1 MSNGHHHHNNR
12 GVAFSARVETFTC
25 AHCEHRRLNTPTL
38 KDAAPL
44 TYKTDD
50 LFIPPSKV
58 LETRYGRTE
67 LKAEDLIIVAICI
80 QGANEINRGRRLQD
94 LPEIEWVG
102 LLKPLAQLRAEELRQ
117 NAAVKTADW
126 FQAFITPA
134 DPAIIKAIGA
144 STQGQKGHKPPPP
157 KGSTVAKAAQAE
169 LMKKLHEQ
177 QGQQDRAEGEVPA
190 QEQQPLVAVIAEKA
204 DAEVTAE
211 ALEALSEALATTAK
225 PEQKKPGKHAKKNRA
240 ARDRRAEKTRAAEDA
255 DASKEKAAVSA
266 VVATSPA
273 VLTLV
278 PEAVEAEAA

>member
-1 MSNGHHHHNNR
+1 M
-12 GVAFSARVETFTC
+12 
-25 AHCEHRRLNTPTL
+25 
-38 KDAAPL
+38 
-44 TYKTDD
+44 
-50 LFIPPSKV
+50 

-134 DPAIIKAIGA
+134 DPAIIKAIVA
-144 STQGQKGHKPPPP
+144 STQRQKGHKPPPP
-157 KGSTVAKAAQAE
+157 KGSVAAKTAQAE
-169 LMKKLHEQ
+169 LMEKLHEQ

-204 DAEVTAE
+204 EQPATEVTAE

-225 PEQKKPGKHAKKNRA
+225 PEQKKPGKHAKKNKAARERRDEKARA
-240 ARDRRAEKTRAAEDA
+240 AKDAADEDGGASAEKAVAAT
-255 DASKEKAAVSA
+255 AV
-266 VVATSPA
+266 TSPA

-278 PEAVEAEAA
+278 PEEQEEAEAA